1 MREAFE
7 FTYENSELD
16 LGSYCLGG
24 DWLLKLATDDDG
36 LTFRLIDAESC
47 RKGVSKTG
55 FALVEEWIAFDTA
68 PPSRGSTI
76 PRHKSLIRQAYETA
90 LIESDDP
97 DARADDRGCFEYHQR
112 AA

>member
-7 FTYENSELD
+7 FTYQNSELD

-24 DWLLKLATDDDG
+24 DWLLKLATDDEG

-47 RKGVSKTG
+47 SKGVSKAG

-68 PPSRGSTI
+68 PRARGAAQN
-76 PRHKSLIRQAYETA
+76 SLVRQAFNRA
-90 LIESDDP
+90 RIERDE
-97 DARADDRGCFEYHQR
+97 RREDDRAEWGLQFLP
-112 AA
+112 AAE